1 MFIERVVVTR
11 NIIITSYLIHY
22 PCANSAQRALH
33 KIARCVFDAGSWFRD
48 GQINSILLFCCFTGS
63 VSTDSSATIS

>member
-33 KIARCVFDAGSWFRD
+33 KIARCVFDAGS
-48 GQINSILLFCCFTGS
+48 CP
-63 VSTDSSATIS
+63 